1 MCEGYTV
8 HHDGAPSKV
17 RHLSS
22 AASDWQ
28 GNVPGQSGEGSG
40 NILSHMH
47 RLHTYKYT
55 CTQVVHMHSYQGND
69 EARGQLK
76 CMFLDHHILQTHKKR
91 QMMSTHYLALRL
103 VASTERHNHRT
114 MRQGN

>member
-22 AASDWQ
+22 VASDWQ
-28 GNVPGQSGEGSG
+28 GNVPGGGEGSSS
-40 NILSHMH
+40 ILSHMH
-47 RLHTYKYT
+47 RLHIHT
-55 CTQVVHMHSYQGND
+55 CTQVVHMHTYKGND

-76 CMFLDHHILQTHKKR
+76 CMFLDHHILQTHER
-91 QMMSTHYLALRL
+91 TH
-103 VASTERHNHRT
+103 N
-114 MRQGN
+114 